1 MIPSREPFG
10 LAGSRPPVHNRDIVV
25 IGASAGGVQI
35 IAELARK
42 LPADLKAAVF
52 VSIHV
57 PANAPSGLPTI
68 LNREGPLLA
77 VHAVDG
83 EPIQTGRI
91 YIAPPDRHLLIHPG
105 TVRLGRGPR
114 ENGHRPAVDPLFR
127 TAARAYG
134 ARVIGVILTGNLSDG
149 TAGLIELKR
158 AGGIAVV
165 QEPTDAVFDGMPR
178 SAIDSL
184 PDIDYTVRSSDLA
197 DLLIELVA
205 EAAPAPAKSRR
216 DISPADPD
224 LAEGGAGPL
233 GTDEREEGHPSVY
246 GCPDCGGVL
255 WEKVD
260 GQLLRYRCRVGHAFT
275 PESLLD
281 AQTNGLETALW
292 AALRAL
298 SEMEQQARGLA
309 DRMQSRGHARLA
321 ERFIAQAE
329 DAAQRASVIR
339 LVLVE
344 PGASIPNPE
353 GERAALDEAG

>member
-1 MIPSREPFG
+1 
-10 LAGSRPPVHNRDIVV
+10 VHNRDIIV

-35 IAELARK
+35 LAELAGK
-42 LPADLKAAVF
+42 LPHDFNAAVF

-57 PANAPSGLPTI
+57 PPNAPSGLPTI

-134 ARVIGVILTGNLSDG
+134 GRVIGVILTGNLSDG
-149 TAGLIELKR
+149 TAGLIEVKR
-158 AGGIAVV
+158 EGGIAIV

-184 PDIDYTVRSSDLA
+184 PDVDHTVRSAELA
-197 DLLIELVA
+197 ELLIDLVA
-205 EAAPAPAKSRR
+205 ETAPARAKSRS

-224 LAEGGAGPL
+224 LAEGGTSPDGL
-233 GTDEREEGHPSVY
+233 DEREEGHPSVF

-255 WEKVD
+255 WEKGD
-260 GQLLRYRCRVGHAFT
+260 GGLMRYRCRVGHAYT

-281 AQTNGLETALW
+281 AQSNGLETALW

-298 SEMEQQARGLA
+298 SEMEQQARKLA
-309 DRMQSRGHARLA
+309 DRMRSRGHARLA

-329 DAAQRASVIR
+329 DAAQRSAVIR
-339 LVLVE
+339 QVLVE
-344 PGASIPNPE
+344 PRASIRNPE
-353 GERAALDEAG
+353 GERAALDETG